1 LRAAA
6 WLLVVAPALFVVAY
20 WGMDPLGLMRE
31 CGHPLVVTLIALT
44 CVVAAREESWLR
56 TVLLHRAVPWLQL
69 PEAWL
74 MLWLTT
80 LANAH
85 PWPVDYDQLDAMNFS
100 INALALGA
108 AAWVVSRARRVAPST
123 DRNAT
128 TAHLSPVS

>member
-1 LRAAA
+1 LRAAV

-31 CGHPLVVTLIALT
+31 CGHPLFVTLIALT

-108 AAWVVSRARRVAPST
+108 AAWVVSQAPRVAPST
-123 DRNAT
+123 ELNAT
-128 TAHLSPVS
+128 TAHLLPVS